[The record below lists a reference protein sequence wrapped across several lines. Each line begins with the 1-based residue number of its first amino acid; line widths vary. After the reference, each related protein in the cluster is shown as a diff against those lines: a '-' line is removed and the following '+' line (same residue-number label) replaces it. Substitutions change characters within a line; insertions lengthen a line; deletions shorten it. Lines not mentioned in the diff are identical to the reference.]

1 MRIYQGRHNHNEGLT
16 QMLTNTEQRLTAIR
30 EWLAQNNIDALLV
43 PHEDE
48 YLGEYV
54 PAHNERLHWL
64 TGFTGSAGA
73 AVITQDKAA
82 IFVDG
87 RYTVQVTKEVP
98 ATLFEYRHL
107 IEEPALDWILESLP
121 AQSKVAIDPRMH
133 NANWL
138 NQAQAKLSAKHELA
152 ILENNPIDELWSD
165 RPSPVVSQMILMP
178 TESVGQSS
186 ESKRKQIAEIVVK
199 AGADSAIITALDS
212 VAWLLN
218 IRGLDVSRLPVLL
231 SHAILHSDASVEFF
245 LDPSRIPA
253 EFDSHVGQGVS
264 VHHPESLQQQVEALS
279 GKKVL
284 VDPVTSNSWFKLVLQ
299 NSGAEVI
306 SQADPCLM
314 PKAAKNAVEISGMKA
329 CHIRDGVAMVKFL
342 TWLDAEVAVGNLH
355 NEAVLSDTLE
365 QFRREDPTLKDLSF
379 DTISAAGSNA
389 AMCHYNHE
397 NQPKPGQLEM
407 NTLYLVDSGGQYL
420 DGTTDITRTIAIGQ
434 PSKEMIKQFTLA
446 LKGHIG
452 VARARF
458 PKGTRGYQIDT
469 LARQHLW
476 AEGYD
481 YDHGTGHGVGHFLSV
496 HEGPQSIS
504 KRQIDVPL
512 VEGMV
517 LSNEPGYYRADAF
530 GIRIE
535 NLELVVEIPT
545 NGDFPVLT
553 FESLTRCPIDQR
565 NINVDMLTRPELAWL
580 NEYHEKVWND
590 ISPLVEGD
598 VKEWLRS
605 ATQPLTHS

>member
-1 MRIYQGRHNHNEGLT
+1 MHNDTLSRVN
-16 QMLTNTEQRLTAIR
+16 AIR
-30 EWLAQNNIDALLV
+30 EWLAQHNIDALLI

-87 RYTVQVTKEVP
+87 RYTVQVTKQVP
-98 ATLFEYRHL
+98 NELFEYRHL
-107 IEEPALDWILESLP
+107 IEEPALDWIQDNLTANAS
-121 AQSKVAIDPRMH
+121 VAIDPRMH
-133 NANWL
+133 SSAWL
-138 NQAQAKLSAKHELA
+138 DMAQAKLAGKLELN
-152 ILENNPIDELWSD
+152 ILPSNPIDELWHD
-165 RPSPVVSQMILMP
+165 RPAPVVSDVRLMP
-178 TESVGQSS
+178 TEAVGQSS
-186 ESKRKQIAEIVVK
+186 ESKRKEIAQLVAK
-199 AGADSAIITALDS
+199 AGADSAVITALDS
-212 VAWLLN
+212 ICWLLN
-218 IRGLDVSRLPVLL
+218 VRGLDVSRLPVLL
-231 SHAILHSDASVEFF
+231 SHAILHADSSVEYF
-245 LDPSRIPA
+245 LDPARLPA
-253 EFDSHVGQGVS
+253 EFSEHVGTGVT
-264 VHHPESLQQQVEALS
+264 VHHPEALQSRLEAMS

-284 VDPVTSNSWFKLVLQ
+284 LDPAISNAWFKLVLQ
-299 NSGAEVI
+299 TAGASVI
-306 SQADPCLM
+306 AAADPCLM
-314 PKAAKNAVEISGMKA
+314 PKAAKNEVEIAGMKA
-329 CHIRDGVAMVKFL
+329 CHIRDGVAMSKFL
-342 TWLDAEVAVGNLH
+342 CWLDAEVAAGNLH
-355 NEAVLSDTLE
+355 DEATLADRLE
-365 QFRREDPTLKDLSF
+365 AFRKEDPTLMDLSF
-379 DTISAAGSNA
+379 DTISAAGGNA

-397 NQPKPGQLEM
+397 NQPEPGKLEL

-434 PSKEMIKQFTLA
+434 PSAEMIKQFTLA

-496 HEGPQSIS
+496 HEGPASIS
-504 KRQIDVPL
+504 KKQIDVPL
-512 VEGMV
+512 TEGMV

-535 NLELVVEIPT
+535 NLELVVETPT
-545 NGDFPVLT
+545 NGDFPVLS
-553 FESLTRCPIDQR
+553 FESLTRCPIDKR

-580 NEYHEKVWND
+580 NDYHQKVWEQ
-590 ISPLVEGD
+590 ISPLVEGE
-598 VKEWLRS
+598 VKEWLRE
-605 ATQPLTHS
+605 ATLPLAHS

>member
-1 MRIYQGRHNHNEGLT
+1 MHNDTLSRVN
-16 QMLTNTEQRLTAIR
+16 AIR
-30 EWLAQNNIDALLV
+30 EWLAQHNIDALLI

-87 RYTVQVTKEVP
+87 RYTVQVTKQVP
-98 ATLFEYRHL
+98 NELFEYRHL
-107 IEEPALDWILESLP
+107 IEEPALDWIQDNLTANAS
-121 AQSKVAIDPRMH
+121 VAIDPRMH
-133 NANWL
+133 SSAWL
-138 NQAQAKLSAKHELA
+138 DMAQAKLAGKLELN
-152 ILENNPIDELWSD
+152 ILSSNPIDELWHD
-165 RPSPVVSQMILMP
+165 RPAPVVSDVRLMP
-178 TESVGQSS
+178 TEAVGQSS
-186 ESKRKQIAEIVVK
+186 ESKRKEIAQLVAK
-199 AGADSAIITALDS
+199 AGADSAVITALDS
-212 VAWLLN
+212 ICWLLN
-218 IRGLDVSRLPVLL
+218 VRGLDVSRLPVLL
-231 SHAILHSDASVEFF
+231 SHAILHADSSVEYF
-245 LDPSRIPA
+245 LDPARLPA
-253 EFDSHVGQGVS
+253 EFSEHVGTGVT
-264 VHHPESLQQQVEALS
+264 VHHPEALQSRLEAMS

-284 VDPVTSNSWFKLVLQ
+284 LDPAISNAWFKLVLQ
-299 NSGAEVI
+299 NAGASVI
-306 SQADPCLM
+306 AAADPCLM
-314 PKAAKNAVEISGMKA
+314 PKAAKNEVEIAGMKA
-329 CHIRDGVAMVKFL
+329 CHIRDGVAMSKFL
-342 TWLDAEVAVGNLH
+342 CWLDAEVAAGNLH
-355 NEAVLSDTLE
+355 DEATLADRLE
-365 QFRREDPTLKDLSF
+365 AFRKEDPTLMDLSF
-379 DTISAAGSNA
+379 DTISAAGGNA

-397 NQPKPGQLEM
+397 NQPEPGKLKL

-434 PSKEMIKQFTLA
+434 PSAEMIKQFTLA

-496 HEGPQSIS
+496 HEGPASIS
-504 KRQIDVPL
+504 KKQIDVPL
-512 VEGMV
+512 TDGMV

-535 NLELVVEIPT
+535 NLELVVETPT
-545 NGDFPVLT
+545 NGDFPVLS
-553 FESLTRCPIDQR
+553 FESLTRCPIDKR

-580 NEYHEKVWND
+580 NDYHQKVWEQ
-590 ISPLVEGD
+590 ISPLVEGE
-598 VKEWLRS
+598 VKEWLRE
-605 ATQPLTHS
+605 ATLPLAHS

>member
-1 MRIYQGRHNHNEGLT
+1 MHNDTLSRVN
-16 QMLTNTEQRLTAIR
+16 AIR
-30 EWLAQNNIDALLV
+30 EWLAQHNIDALLI

-87 RYTVQVTKEVP
+87 RYTVQVTKQVP
-98 ATLFEYRHL
+98 SELFEYRHL
-107 IEEPALDWILESLP
+107 IEEPALDWIQDNLTTNAS
-121 AQSKVAIDPRMH
+121 VAIDPRMH
-133 NANWL
+133 SSAWL
-138 NQAQAKLSAKHELA
+138 DMAQAKLAGKLELN
-152 ILENNPIDELWSD
+152 ILSSNPIDELWHD
-165 RPSPVVSQMILMP
+165 RPAPVVSDVRLMP
-178 TESVGQSS
+178 TEAVGQSS
-186 ESKRKQIAEIVVK
+186 ESKRKEIAQLVAK
-199 AGADSAIITALDS
+199 AGADSAVITALDS
-212 VAWLLN
+212 ICWLLN
-218 IRGLDVSRLPVLL
+218 VRGLDVSRLPVLL
-231 SHAILHSDASVEFF
+231 SHAILHADSSVEYF
-245 LDPSRIPA
+245 LDPARLPA
-253 EFDSHVGQGVS
+253 EFAAHVGTGVT
-264 VHHPESLQQQVEALS
+264 VHHPEALQSRLEAMS

-284 VDPVTSNSWFKLVLQ
+284 LDPAISNAWFKLVLQ
-299 NSGAEVI
+299 NAGASVI
-306 SQADPCLM
+306 AAADPCLM
-314 PKAAKNAVEISGMKA
+314 PKAAKSEVEIAGMKA
-329 CHIRDGVAMVKFL
+329 CHIRDGVAMSKFL
-342 TWLDAEVAVGNLH
+342 CWLDAEVAAGNLH
-355 NEAVLSDTLE
+355 DEATLADRLE
-365 QFRREDPTLKDLSF
+365 AFRKEDPTLMDLSF
-379 DTISAAGSNA
+379 DTISAAGGNA

-397 NQPKPGQLEM
+397 NQPEPGKLEL

-434 PSKEMIKQFTLA
+434 PSAEMIKQFTLA

-496 HEGPQSIS
+496 HEGPASIS
-504 KRQIDVPL
+504 KKQIDVPL
-512 VEGMV
+512 TEGMV

-535 NLELVVEIPT
+535 NLELVVETPT
-545 NGDFPVLT
+545 NGDFPVLS
-553 FESLTRCPIDQR
+553 FESLTRCPIDKR

-580 NEYHEKVWND
+580 NDYHQKVWEQ
-590 ISPLVEGD
+590 ISPLVEGE
-598 VKEWLRS
+598 VKEWLRE
-605 ATQPLTHS
+605 ATLPLAHS

>member
-1 MRIYQGRHNHNEGLT
+1 MHNDTLSRVN
-16 QMLTNTEQRLTAIR
+16 AIR
-30 EWLAQNNIDALLV
+30 EWLAQHNIDALLI

-73 AVITQDKAA
+73 AVITQHKAA

-87 RYTVQVTKEVP
+87 RYTVQVTKQVP
-98 ATLFEYRHL
+98 NELFEYRHL
-107 IEEPALDWILESLP
+107 IEEPALDWIQDNLTANAS
-121 AQSKVAIDPRMH
+121 VAIDPRMH
-133 NANWL
+133 SSAWL
-138 NQAQAKLSAKHELA
+138 DMAQAKLAGKLELN
-152 ILENNPIDELWSD
+152 ILSSNPIDALWHD
-165 RPSPVVSQMILMP
+165 RPAPVVSDVRLMP
-178 TESVGQSS
+178 TEAVGQSS
-186 ESKRKQIAEIVVK
+186 ESKRKEIAQLVTK

-212 VAWLLN
+212 ICWLLN
-218 IRGLDVSRLPVLL
+218 VRGLDVSRLPVLL
-231 SHAILHSDASVEFF
+231 SHAILHTDSSVEYF
-245 LDPSRIPA
+245 LDPARLPA
-253 EFDSHVGQGVS
+253 EFAAHVGTGVT
-264 VHHPESLQQQVEALS
+264 VHHPEALQSRLEAMS

-284 VDPVTSNSWFKLVLQ
+284 LDPAISNAWFKLVLQ
-299 NSGAEVI
+299 NAGASVI
-306 SQADPCLM
+306 AAADPCLM
-314 PKAAKNAVEISGMKA
+314 PKAAKNEVEIAGMKA
-329 CHIRDGVAMVKFL
+329 CHIRDGVAMSKFL
-342 TWLDAEVAVGNLH
+342 CWLDAEVAAGNLH
-355 NEAVLSDTLE
+355 DEATLADRLE
-365 QFRREDPTLKDLSF
+365 AFRKEDPTLMDLSF
-379 DTISAAGSNA
+379 DTISAAGGNA

-397 NQPKPGQLEM
+397 NQPEPGKLEL

-434 PSKEMIKQFTLA
+434 PSAEMIKQFTLA

-496 HEGPQSIS
+496 HEGPASIS
-504 KRQIDVPL
+504 KKQIDVPL
-512 VEGMV
+512 TEGMV

-535 NLELVVEIPT
+535 NLELVVETPT
-545 NGDFPVLT
+545 NGDFPVLS
-553 FESLTRCPIDQR
+553 FESLTRCPIDKR

-580 NEYHEKVWND
+580 NDYHQKVWEQ
-590 ISPLVEGD
+590 ISPLVEGE
-598 VKEWLRS
+598 VKEWLRE
-605 ATQPLTHS
+605 ATLPLAYS

>member
-1 MRIYQGRHNHNEGLT
+1 MHNETLSRV
-16 QMLTNTEQRLTAIR
+16 NAIR
-30 EWLAQNNIDALLV
+30 EWLIQHNIDALLV

-73 AVITQDKAA
+73 AVITKDKAA

-87 RYTVQVTKEVP
+87 RYTVQVTKQVP
-98 ATLFEYRHL
+98 GDLFEYRHL
-107 IEEPALDWILESLP
+107 IEEPALDWVLDNLP
-121 AQSKVAIDPRMH
+121 TKASVAIDPRMH
-133 NANWL
+133 SSAWL
-138 NQAQAKLSAKHELA
+138 DMAQAKLAGKLELN
-152 ILENNPIDELWSD
+152 ILTNNPIDELWHD
-165 RPSPVVSQMILMP
+165 RPAPVVSDVRLMP
-178 TESVGQSS
+178 TEAVGQPS
-186 ESKRKQIAEIVVK
+186 ESKRQEIAQLVKK
-199 AGADSAIITALDS
+199 AGADSAVITALDS
-212 VAWLLN
+212 ICWLLN
-218 IRGLDVSRLPVLL
+218 VRGLDVSRLPVLL
-231 SHAILHSDASVEFF
+231 SHAILHADSTVEYF
-245 LDPSRIPA
+245 LDPARLPA
-253 EFDSHVGQGVS
+253 DFDAHVGTGVT
-264 VHHPESLQQQVEALS
+264 VHHPEALQSRLEAMT

-284 VDPVTSNSWFKLVLQ
+284 VDPAISNAWFKLVLQ
-299 NSGAEVI
+299 NSGASVI
-306 SQADPCLM
+306 AAADPCLM
-314 PKAAKNAVEISGMKA
+314 PKAAKNAVEIAGMKA
-329 CHIRDGVAMVKFL
+329 CHIRDGVAMSKFL
-342 TWLDAEVAVGNLH
+342 CWLDAEVAAGNLH
-355 NEAVLSDTLE
+355 DEATLADKLE
-365 QFRREDPTLKDLSF
+365 AFRSEDPTLMDLSF
-379 DTISAAGSNA
+379 DTISAAGGNA

-397 NQPKPGQLEM
+397 NQPEPGKLEL

-434 PSKEMIKQFTLA
+434 PSSEMKKQFTLA

-496 HEGPQSIS
+496 HEGPASIS
-504 KRQIDVPL
+504 KKQIDVPL
-512 VEGMV
+512 LEGMV

-535 NLELVVEIPT
+535 NLELVVETPT
-545 NGDFPVLT
+545 NGDFPVLS
-553 FESLTRCPIDQR
+553 FESLTRCPIDKR

-580 NEYHEKVWND
+580 NDYHQKVWD
-590 ISPLVEGD
+590 EISPLVEGD
-598 VKEWLRS
+598 VKEWLRQ
-605 ATQPLTHS
+605 ATLPVAHS

>member
-1 MRIYQGRHNHNEGLT
+1 MHNDTLSRVN
-16 QMLTNTEQRLTAIR
+16 AIR
-30 EWLAQNNIDALLV
+30 EWLAQHNIDALLI

-87 RYTVQVTKEVP
+87 RYTVQVTKQVP
-98 ATLFEYRHL
+98 NELFEYRHL
-107 IEEPALDWILESLP
+107 IEEPALDWIQDNLTANAS
-121 AQSKVAIDPRMH
+121 VAIDPRMH
-133 NANWL
+133 SSAWL
-138 NQAQAKLSAKHELA
+138 DMAQAKLAGKLELN
-152 ILENNPIDELWSD
+152 ILSSNPIDALWHD
-165 RPSPVVSQMILMP
+165 RPAPVVSDVRLMP
-178 TESVGQSS
+178 TEAVGQSS
-186 ESKRKQIAEIVVK
+186 ESKRKEIAQLVTK
-199 AGADSAIITALDS
+199 AGADSAVITALDS
-212 VAWLLN
+212 ICWLLN
-218 IRGLDVSRLPVLL
+218 VRGLDVSRLPVLL
-231 SHAILHSDASVEFF
+231 SHAILHADSSVEYF
-245 LDPSRIPA
+245 LDPARLPA
-253 EFDSHVGQGVS
+253 EFAAHVGTGVT
-264 VHHPESLQQQVEALS
+264 VHHPEALQSRLEAMS

-284 VDPVTSNSWFKLVLQ
+284 LDPAISNAWFKLVLQ
-299 NSGAEVI
+299 NAGASVI
-306 SQADPCLM
+306 AAADPCLM
-314 PKAAKNAVEISGMKA
+314 PKAAKNEVEIAGMKA
-329 CHIRDGVAMVKFL
+329 CHIRDGVAMSKFL
-342 TWLDAEVAVGNLH
+342 CWLDAEVAAGNLH
-355 NEAVLSDTLE
+355 DEATLADRLE
-365 QFRREDPTLKDLSF
+365 AFRKEDPTLMDLSF
-379 DTISAAGSNA
+379 DTISAAGGNA

-397 NQPKPGQLEM
+397 NQPEPGKLEL

-434 PSKEMIKQFTLA
+434 PSAEMIKQFTLA

-452 VARARF
+452 IARARF

-496 HEGPQSIS
+496 HEGPASIS
-504 KRQIDVPL
+504 KKQIDVPL
-512 VEGMV
+512 TEGMV

-535 NLELVVEIPT
+535 NLELVVETPT
-545 NGDFPVLT
+545 NGDFPVLS
-553 FESLTRCPIDQR
+553 FESLTRCPIDKR

-580 NEYHEKVWND
+580 NDYHQKVWEQ
-590 ISPLVEGD
+590 ISPLVESE
-598 VKEWLRS
+598 VKEWLRE
-605 ATQPLTHS
+605 ATLPLAHS

>member
-1 MRIYQGRHNHNEGLT
+1 MHNETLSRV
-16 QMLTNTEQRLTAIR
+16 NAIR
-30 EWLAQNNIDALLV
+30 EWLVQHNIDALLV

-73 AVITQDKAA
+73 AVITKDKAA

-87 RYTVQVTKEVP
+87 RYTVQVTKQVP
-98 ATLFEYRHL
+98 GDLFEYRHL
-107 IEEPALDWILESLP
+107 IEEPALDWVLDNLP
-121 AQSKVAIDPRMH
+121 TNASVAIDPRMH
-133 NANWL
+133 SSAWL
-138 NQAQAKLSAKHELA
+138 DMAQAKLAGKLELN
-152 ILENNPIDELWSD
+152 ILTNNPIDELWHD
-165 RPSPVVSQMILMP
+165 RPAPVVSNVRLMP
-178 TESVGQSS
+178 TEAVGQSS
-186 ESKRKQIAEIVVK
+186 ESKRQEIAQLVKK
-199 AGADSAIITALDS
+199 AGADSAVITALDS
-212 VAWLLN
+212 ICWLLN
-218 IRGLDVSRLPVLL
+218 VRGLDVSRLPVLL
-231 SHAILHSDASVEFF
+231 SHAILHADSTVEYF
-245 LDPSRIPA
+245 LDPARLPA
-253 EFDSHVGQGVS
+253 DFDAHVGTGVT
-264 VHHPESLQQQVEALS
+264 VHHPEALQSRLEAMT

-284 VDPVTSNSWFKLVLQ
+284 VDPAISNAWFKLVLQ
-299 NSGAEVI
+299 NSGASVI
-306 SQADPCLM
+306 AAADPCLM
-314 PKAAKNAVEISGMKA
+314 PKAAKNAVEIAGMKA
-329 CHIRDGVAMVKFL
+329 CHIRDGVAMSKFL
-342 TWLDAEVAVGNLH
+342 CWLDAEVAAGNLH
-355 NEAVLSDTLE
+355 DEATLADKLE
-365 QFRREDPTLKDLSF
+365 AFRSEDPTLMDLSF
-379 DTISAAGSNA
+379 DTISAAGGNA

-397 NQPKPGQLEM
+397 NQPEPGKLEL

-434 PSKEMIKQFTLA
+434 PSSEMKKQFTLA

-496 HEGPQSIS
+496 HEGPASIS
-504 KRQIDVPL
+504 KKQIDVPL
-512 VEGMV
+512 TEGMV

-535 NLELVVEIPT
+535 NLELVVETPT
-545 NGDFPVLT
+545 NGDFPVLS
-553 FESLTRCPIDQR
+553 FESLTRCPIDKR

-580 NEYHEKVWND
+580 NDYHQKVWD
-590 ISPLVEGD
+590 EISPLVEGD
-598 VKEWLRS
+598 VKEWLRQ
-605 ATQPLTHS
+605 ATLPVAHS

>member
-1 MRIYQGRHNHNEGLT
+1 MHNDTLSRVN
-16 QMLTNTEQRLTAIR
+16 AIR
-30 EWLAQNNIDALLV
+30 EWLAQHNIDALLI

-87 RYTVQVTKEVP
+87 RYTVQVTKQVP
-98 ATLFEYRHL
+98 NELFEYRHL
-107 IEEPALDWILESLP
+107 IEEPALDWIQDNLTANAS
-121 AQSKVAIDPRMH
+121 VAIDPRMH
-133 NANWL
+133 SSAWL
-138 NQAQAKLSAKHELA
+138 DMAQAKLAGKLDLN
-152 ILENNPIDELWSD
+152 ILSSNPIDALWHD
-165 RPSPVVSQMILMP
+165 RPAPVVSNVRLMP
-178 TESVGQSS
+178 TEAVGQSS
-186 ESKRKQIAEIVVK
+186 ESKRKEIAQLVAK
-199 AGADSAIITALDS
+199 AGADSAVITALDS
-212 VAWLLN
+212 ICWLLN
-218 IRGLDVSRLPVLL
+218 VRGLDVSRLPVLL
-231 SHAILHSDASVEFF
+231 SHAILHADSSVEYF
-245 LDPSRIPA
+245 LDPARLPA
-253 EFDSHVGQGVS
+253 EFAAHVGTGVT
-264 VHHPESLQQQVEALS
+264 VHHPEALQSRLEAMS

-284 VDPVTSNSWFKLVLQ
+284 LDPAISNAWFKLVLQ
-299 NSGAEVI
+299 NAGASVI
-306 SQADPCLM
+306 AAADPCLM
-314 PKAAKNAVEISGMKA
+314 PKAAKNEVEIAGMKA
-329 CHIRDGVAMVKFL
+329 CHIRDGVAMSKFL
-342 TWLDAEVAVGNLH
+342 CWLDAEVAAGNLH
-355 NEAVLSDTLE
+355 DEATLAARLE
-365 QFRREDPTLKDLSF
+365 AFRKEDPTLMDLSF
-379 DTISAAGSNA
+379 DTISAAGGNA

-397 NQPKPGQLEM
+397 NQPEPGKLEL

-434 PSKEMIKQFTLA
+434 PSAEMIKQFTLA

-496 HEGPQSIS
+496 HEGPASIS
-504 KRQIDVPL
+504 KKQIDVPL
-512 VEGMV
+512 TEGMV

-535 NLELVVEIPT
+535 NLELVVETPT
-545 NGDFPVLT
+545 NGDFPVLS
-553 FESLTRCPIDQR
+553 FESLTRCPIDKR

-580 NEYHEKVWND
+580 NDYHQKVWEQ
-590 ISPLVEGD
+590 ISPLVDGE
-598 VKEWLRS
+598 VKEWLRE
-605 ATQPLTHS
+605 ATLPLAHS

>member
-1 MRIYQGRHNHNEGLT
+1 MHNDTLSRVN
-16 QMLTNTEQRLTAIR
+16 AIR
-30 EWLAQNNIDALLV
+30 EWLAQHNIDALLI

-87 RYTVQVTKEVP
+87 RYTVQVTKQVP
-98 ATLFEYRHL
+98 SDLFEYRHL
-107 IEEPALDWILESLP
+107 IEEPALDWIQDNLTANAS
-121 AQSKVAIDPRMH
+121 VAIDPRMH
-133 NANWL
+133 SSAWL
-138 NQAQAKLSAKHELA
+138 DMAQAKLAGKFELN
-152 ILENNPIDELWSD
+152 ILSGNPIDELWHD
-165 RPSPVVSQMILMP
+165 RPAPVVSDVRLMP
-178 TESVGQSS
+178 TKAVGQSS
-186 ESKRKQIAEIVVK
+186 ESKRKEIAQLVAK
-199 AGADSAIITALDS
+199 AGAESAVITALDS
-212 VAWLLN
+212 ICWLLN
-218 IRGLDVSRLPVLL
+218 VRGLDVSRLPVLL
-231 SHAILHSDASVEFF
+231 SHAILHADSSVEYF
-245 LDPSRIPA
+245 LDPARLPA
-253 EFDSHVGQGVS
+253 EFAAHVGTGVT
-264 VHHPESLQQQVEALS
+264 VHHPEALQSRLEAMS

-284 VDPVTSNSWFKLVLQ
+284 LDPAISNAWFKLVLQ
-299 NSGAEVI
+299 NAGASVI
-306 SQADPCLM
+306 AAADPCLM
-314 PKAAKNAVEISGMKA
+314 PKAAKNEVEIAGMKA
-329 CHIRDGVAMVKFL
+329 CHIRDGVAMSKFL
-342 TWLDAEVAVGNLH
+342 CWLDAEVAAGNLH
-355 NEAVLSDTLE
+355 DEATLADRLE
-365 QFRREDPTLKDLSF
+365 AFRKEDPTLMDLSF
-379 DTISAAGSNA
+379 DTISAAGGNA

-397 NQPKPGQLEM
+397 NQPEPGKLEL

-434 PSKEMIKQFTLA
+434 PSAEMIKQFTLA

-496 HEGPQSIS
+496 HEGPASIS
-504 KRQIDVPL
+504 KKQIDVPL
-512 VEGMV
+512 TEGMV

-535 NLELVVEIPT
+535 NLELVVETPT
-545 NGDFPVLT
+545 NGDFPVLS
-553 FESLTRCPIDQR
+553 FESLTRCPIDKR

-580 NEYHEKVWND
+580 NDYHQKVWEQ
-590 ISPLVEGD
+590 ISPLVEGE
-598 VKEWLRS
+598 VKEWLRE
-605 ATQPLTHS
+605 ATLPLAHS

>member
-1 MRIYQGRHNHNEGLT
+1 MHKSTHERVV
-16 QMLTNTEQRLTAIR
+16 AIR
-30 EWLAQNNIDALLV
+30 TWLQQHNIDALLV

-54 PAHNERLHWL
+54 PDHNERLHWL

-73 AVITQDKAA
+73 AVITQEKAA
-82 IFVDG
+82 MFVDG
-87 RYTVQVTKEVP
+87 RYTVQVTKQVP
-98 ATLFEYRHL
+98 GDLFEYRHL
-107 IEEPALDWILESLP
+107 IEEPALEWLQENL
-121 AQSKVAIDPRMH
+121 ARGAAVAIDPRMH
-133 NANWL
+133 SAAWL
-138 NQAQAKLSAKHELA
+138 NMAQAKLAGLLELN
-152 ILENNPIDELWSD
+152 ILDSNPIDELWHD
-165 RPSPVVSQMILMP
+165 RPQPVVSDVRLMS
-178 TESVGQSS
+178 TEAVGQSS
-186 ESKRKQIAEIVVK
+186 ADKRANIAQLITKQGV
-199 AGADSAIITALDS
+199 DSAVITALDS
-212 VAWLLN
+212 ICWLLN
-218 IRGLDVSRLPVLL
+218 VRGLDVSRLPVLL
-231 SHAILHSDASVEFF
+231 SHAILHADGQVEFF
-245 LDPSRIPA
+245 LDPARLP
-253 EFDSHVGQGVS
+253 EGFDVHVGQGVQ
-264 VHHPESLQQQVEALS
+264 VFHPELLQARLESLT

-284 VDPVTSNSWFKLVLQ
+284 LDASTSNAWFKLVLQ
-299 NSGAEVI
+299 NAGAVVVPG
-306 SQADPCLM
+306 ADPCLM

-329 CHIRDGVAMVKFL
+329 CHLRDGAAMVKFL
-342 TWLDAEVAVGNLH
+342 SWLDAQVAKGILH
-355 NEAVLSDTLE
+355 DEATLADKLE
-365 QFRREDPTLKDLSF
+365 AIRREDPTLMDLSF

-389 AMCHYNHE
+389 AMCHYNHQ
-397 NQPKPGQLEM
+397 NQPQPGQLTM
-407 NTLYLVDSGGQYL
+407 DTLYLVDSGGQYL
-420 DGTTDITRTIAIGQ
+420 DGTTDITRTVAIGQ
-434 PSKEMIKQFTLA
+434 PSAEMIKQFTLA

-496 HEGPQSIS
+496 HEGPASIS

-535 NLELVVEIPT
+535 NLELVVEKQT
-545 NGDFPVLT
+545 QGDFPILT
-553 FESLTRCPIDQR
+553 FESLTRCPIDKR

-580 NEYHEKVWND
+580 NDYHQKVWDD

-598 VKEWLRS
+598 AQVWLRE
-605 ATQPLTHS
+605 ATRPLSH

>member
-1 MRIYQGRHNHNEGLT
+1 MHNETLSRV
-16 QMLTNTEQRLTAIR
+16 NAIR
-30 EWLAQNNIDALLV
+30 EWLIQHNIDALLV

-73 AVITQDKAA
+73 AVITKDKAA

-87 RYTVQVTKEVP
+87 RYTVQVTKQVP
-98 ATLFEYRHL
+98 GDLFEYRHL
-107 IEEPALDWILESLP
+107 IEEPALDWVLDNLP
-121 AQSKVAIDPRMH
+121 TKASVAIDPRMH
-133 NANWL
+133 SSAWL
-138 NQAQAKLSAKHELA
+138 DMAQAKLAGKLELN
-152 ILENNPIDELWSD
+152 ILTNNPIDELWHD
-165 RPSPVVSQMILMP
+165 RPAPVVSDVRLMP
-178 TESVGQSS
+178 TEAVGQSS
-186 ESKRKQIAEIVVK
+186 ESKRQEIAQLVKK
-199 AGADSAIITALDS
+199 AGADSAVITALDS
-212 VAWLLN
+212 ICWLLN
-218 IRGLDVSRLPVLL
+218 VRGLDVSRLPVLL
-231 SHAILHSDASVEFF
+231 SHAILHSDSSVEYF
-245 LDPSRIPA
+245 LDPARLPA
-253 EFDSHVGQGVS
+253 DFDAHVGTSVT
-264 VHHPESLQQQVEALS
+264 VHHPEALQSRLEAMT

-284 VDPVTSNSWFKLVLQ
+284 VDPAISNAWFKLVLQ
-299 NSGAEVI
+299 NSGASVI
-306 SQADPCLM
+306 AAADPCLM
-314 PKAAKNAVEISGMKA
+314 PKAAKNSVEIAGMKA
-329 CHIRDGVAMVKFL
+329 CHIRDGVAMSKFL
-342 TWLDAEVAVGNLH
+342 CWLDAEVAAGNLH
-355 NEAVLSDTLE
+355 DEATLADKLE
-365 QFRREDPTLKDLSF
+365 AFRSEDPTLMDLSF
-379 DTISAAGSNA
+379 DTISAAGGNA

-397 NQPKPGQLEM
+397 NQPEPGKLEL

-434 PSKEMIKQFTLA
+434 PSSEMKKQFTLA

-496 HEGPQSIS
+496 HEGPASIS
-504 KRQIDVPL
+504 KKQIDVPL
-512 VEGMV
+512 TEGMV

-535 NLELVVEIPT
+535 NLELVVETPT
-545 NGDFPVLT
+545 NGDFPVLS
-553 FESLTRCPIDQR
+553 FESLTRCPIDKR

-580 NEYHEKVWND
+580 NDYHQKVWD
-590 ISPLVEGD
+590 EISPLVEGD
-598 VKEWLRS
+598 VKEWLRQ
-605 ATQPLTHS
+605 ATLPVAHS

>member
-1 MRIYQGRHNHNEGLT
+1 MHNDTLSRVN
-16 QMLTNTEQRLTAIR
+16 AIR
-30 EWLAQNNIDALLV
+30 EWLTQHNIDALLI

-73 AVITQDKAA
+73 AVITQHKAA

-87 RYTVQVTKEVP
+87 RYTVQVTKQVP
-98 ATLFEYRHL
+98 NELFEYRHL
-107 IEEPALDWILESLP
+107 IEEPALDWIQDNLTANAS
-121 AQSKVAIDPRMH
+121 VAIDPRMH
-133 NANWL
+133 SSAWL
-138 NQAQAKLSAKHELA
+138 DMAQAKLAGKLELN
-152 ILENNPIDELWSD
+152 ILSSNPIDELWHD
-165 RPSPVVSQMILMP
+165 RPAPVVSDVRLMP
-178 TESVGQSS
+178 TEAVGQSS
-186 ESKRKQIAEIVVK
+186 ESKRKEIAQLVAK
-199 AGADSAIITALDS
+199 AGADSAVITALDS
-212 VAWLLN
+212 ICWLLN
-218 IRGLDVSRLPVLL
+218 VRGLDVSRLPVLL
-231 SHAILHSDASVEFF
+231 SHAILHADSSVEYF
-245 LDPSRIPA
+245 LDPARLPA
-253 EFDSHVGQGVS
+253 EFAAHVGTGVT
-264 VHHPESLQQQVEALS
+264 VHHPEALQSRLEAMS

-284 VDPVTSNSWFKLVLQ
+284 LDPAISNAWFKLVLQ
-299 NSGAEVI
+299 NAGASVI
-306 SQADPCLM
+306 AAADPCLM
-314 PKAAKNAVEISGMKA
+314 PKAAKNEVEIAGMKA
-329 CHIRDGVAMVKFL
+329 CHIRDGVAMSKFL
-342 TWLDAEVAVGNLH
+342 CWLDTEVATGNLH
-355 NEAVLSDTLE
+355 DEATLADRLE
-365 QFRREDPTLKDLSF
+365 AFRKEDPTLMDLSF
-379 DTISAAGSNA
+379 DTISAAGGNA

-397 NQPKPGQLEM
+397 NQPEPGKLAL

-434 PSKEMIKQFTLA
+434 PSAEMIKQFTLA

-496 HEGPQSIS
+496 HEGPASIS
-504 KRQIDVPL
+504 KKQIDVPL
-512 VEGMV
+512 TEGMV

-535 NLELVVEIPT
+535 NLELVVETPT
-545 NGDFPVLT
+545 NGDFPVLS
-553 FESLTRCPIDQR
+553 FESLTRCPIDKR

-580 NEYHEKVWND
+580 NDYHQKVWEQ
-590 ISPLVEGD
+590 ISPLVEGE
-598 VKEWLRS
+598 VKEWLRE
-605 ATQPLTHS
+605 ATLPLAHS

>member
-1 MRIYQGRHNHNEGLT
+1 MHNETLSRV
-16 QMLTNTEQRLTAIR
+16 NAIR
-30 EWLAQNNIDALLV
+30 EWLVQHNIDALLV

-73 AVITQDKAA
+73 AVITKDKAA

-87 RYTVQVTKEVP
+87 RYTVQVTKQVP
-98 ATLFEYRHL
+98 SDLFEYRHL
-107 IEEPALDWILESLP
+107 IEEPALDWVLDNLP
-121 AQSKVAIDPRMH
+121 TKASVAIDPRMH
-133 NANWL
+133 SSAWL
-138 NQAQAKLSAKHELA
+138 DMAQAKLAGKLELN
-152 ILENNPIDELWSD
+152 ILTNNPIDELWHD
-165 RPSPVVSQMILMP
+165 RPAPVVSDVRLMP
-178 TESVGQSS
+178 TEAVGQSS
-186 ESKRKQIAEIVVK
+186 ESKRQEIAQLVKK
-199 AGADSAIITALDS
+199 AGADSAVITALDS
-212 VAWLLN
+212 ICWLLN
-218 IRGLDVSRLPVLL
+218 VRGLDVSRLPVLL
-231 SHAILHSDASVEFF
+231 SHAILHSDSSVEYF
-245 LDPSRIPA
+245 LEPA
-253 EFDSHVGQGVS
+253 RLPADFDAHVGTGVT
-264 VHHPESLQQQVEALS
+264 VHHPEALQSRLEAMT

-284 VDPVTSNSWFKLVLQ
+284 VDPAISNAWFKLVLQ
-299 NSGAEVI
+299 NSGASVI
-306 SQADPCLM
+306 AAADPCLI
-314 PKAAKNAVEISGMKA
+314 PKAAKNSVEIAGMKA
-329 CHIRDGVAMVKFL
+329 CHIRDGVAMSKFL
-342 TWLDAEVAVGNLH
+342 CWLDAEVAAGNLH
-355 NEAVLSDTLE
+355 DEATLADKLE
-365 QFRREDPTLKDLSF
+365 AFRSEDPTLMDLSF
-379 DTISAAGSNA
+379 DTISAAGGNA

-397 NQPKPGQLEM
+397 NQPEPGKLEL

-434 PSKEMIKQFTLA
+434 PSSEMKKQFTLA

-496 HEGPQSIS
+496 HEGPASIS
-504 KRQIDVPL
+504 KKQIDVPL
-512 VEGMV
+512 TEGMV

-535 NLELVVEIPT
+535 NLELVVETPT
-545 NGDFPVLT
+545 NGDFPVLS
-553 FESLTRCPIDQR
+553 FESLTRCPIDKR

-580 NEYHEKVWND
+580 NDYHQKVWD
-590 ISPLVEGD
+590 EISPLVEGD
-598 VKEWLRS
+598 VKEWLRQ
-605 ATQPLTHS
+605 ATLPVAHS

>member
-1 MRIYQGRHNHNEGLT
+1 MHNDTLSRVN
-16 QMLTNTEQRLTAIR
+16 AIR
-30 EWLAQNNIDALLV
+30 EWLTQHNIDALLI

-87 RYTVQVTKEVP
+87 RYTVQVTKQVP
-98 ATLFEYRHL
+98 SELFEYRHL
-107 IEEPALDWILESLP
+107 IEEPALDWIQDNLTTNAS
-121 AQSKVAIDPRMH
+121 VAIDPRMH
-133 NANWL
+133 SSAWL
-138 NQAQAKLSAKHELA
+138 DMAQAKLAGKLELN
-152 ILENNPIDELWSD
+152 ILSGNPIDELWHD
-165 RPSPVVSQMILMP
+165 RPAPVVSDVRLMP
-178 TESVGQSS
+178 TKAVGQSS
-186 ESKRKQIAEIVVK
+186 ESKRKEIAQLVAK
-199 AGADSAIITALDS
+199 AGADSAVITALDS
-212 VAWLLN
+212 ICWLLN
-218 IRGLDVSRLPVLL
+218 VRGLDVSRLPVLL
-231 SHAILHSDASVEFF
+231 SHAILHADSSVEYF
-245 LDPSRIPA
+245 LDPARLPA
-253 EFDSHVGQGVS
+253 EFAAHVGTGVT
-264 VHHPESLQQQVEALS
+264 VHHPEALQSRLEAMS

-284 VDPVTSNSWFKLVLQ
+284 LDPAISNAWFKLVLQ
-299 NSGAEVI
+299 NAGASVI
-306 SQADPCLM
+306 AAADPCLM
-314 PKAAKNAVEISGMKA
+314 PKAAKNEVEIAGMKA
-329 CHIRDGVAMVKFL
+329 CHIRDGVAMSKFL
-342 TWLDAEVAVGNLH
+342 CWLDAEVAAGNLH
-355 NEAVLSDTLE
+355 DEATLADRLE
-365 QFRREDPTLKDLSF
+365 AFRKEDPTLMDLSF
-379 DTISAAGSNA
+379 DTISAAGGNA

-397 NQPKPGQLEM
+397 NQPEPGKLEL

-434 PSKEMIKQFTLA
+434 PSAEMIKQFTLA

-496 HEGPQSIS
+496 HEGPASIS
-504 KRQIDVPL
+504 KKQIDVPL
-512 VEGMV
+512 TEGMV

-535 NLELVVEIPT
+535 NLELVVETPT
-545 NGDFPVLT
+545 NGDFPVLS
-553 FESLTRCPIDQR
+553 FESLTRCPIDKR

-580 NEYHEKVWND
+580 NDYHQKVWEQ
-590 ISPLVEGD
+590 ISPLVEGE
-598 VKEWLRS
+598 VKEWLRE
-605 ATQPLTHS
+605 ATLPLAHS

>member
-1 MRIYQGRHNHNEGLT
+1 MT
-16 QMLTNTEQRLTAIR
+16 TEQRLAAIR
-30 EWLAQNNIDALLV
+30 DWLAQNNLDALLV

-64 TGFTGSAGA
+64 TGFTGSAGV
-73 AVITQDKAA
+73 AVITQHNAA

-87 RYTVQVTKEVP
+87 RYTVQVTKQVP
-98 ATLFEYRHL
+98 STLFEYRHL
-107 IEEPALDWILESLP
+107 IEEPALDWILEHLETGCS
-121 AQSKVAIDPRMH
+121 VAIDPRMH
-133 NANWL
+133 NSAWL
-138 NQAQAKLSAKHELA
+138 DSAQAKLAGKLELN
-152 ILENNPIDELWSD
+152 ILQSNPIDQLWHD
-165 RPSPVVSQMILMP
+165 RPAPVISDVRMMA
-178 TESVGQSS
+178 TEAVGQSS
-186 ESKRKQIAEIVVK
+186 ESKRQEIAHLVAK
-199 AGADSAIITALDS
+199 AGGHAAVITALDS
-212 VAWLLN
+212 ICWLLN
-218 IRGLDVSRLPVLL
+218 VRGLDVSRLPVLL
-231 SHAILHSDASVEFF
+231 AHAILHDDASVEFF
-245 LDPSRIPA
+245 LDPARLPSNFS
-253 EFDSHVGQGVS
+253 EHVGNGVT
-264 VHHPESLQQQVEALS
+264 VHHPDSLKAQIEALA

-284 VDPVTSNSWFKLVLQ
+284 LDPATSNAWFKLVLQ
-299 NSGAEVI
+299 NSGASVI
-306 SQADPCLM
+306 NAADPCLM
-314 PKAAKNAVEISGMKA
+314 PKASKNDVEISGMKA
-329 CHIRDGVAMVKFL
+329 CHVRDGVAMCKFL
-342 TWLDAEVAVGNLH
+342 SWLDSEVATGNLH
-355 NEAVLSDTLE
+355 NEALLSDKLE
-365 QFRREDPTLKDLSF
+365 QFRKQDPTLMDLSF

-397 NQPKPGQLEM
+397 NQPEPGVLQLDS
-407 NTLYLVDSGGQYL
+407 LYLVDSGGQYL
-420 DGTTDITRTIAIGQ
+420 DGTTDITRTIAIGK
-434 PSKEMIKQFTLA
+434 PSDEMIKQFTLA

-496 HEGPQSIS
+496 HEGPASIS
-504 KRQIDVPL
+504 KKQIDVPL
-512 VEGMV
+512 TQGMV

-535 NLELVVEIPT
+535 NLELVVETPT
-545 NGDFPVLT
+545 KGDFPVLS
-553 FESLTRCPIDQR
+553 FESLTRCPIDIR

-580 NEYHEKVWND
+580 NDYHQKVWND

-598 VKEWLRS
+598 VKEWLKN

>member
-1 MRIYQGRHNHNEGLT
+1 MHNDTLSRVN
-16 QMLTNTEQRLTAIR
+16 AIR
-30 EWLAQNNIDALLV
+30 EWLTQHNIDALLI

-87 RYTVQVTKEVP
+87 RYTVQVTKQVP
-98 ATLFEYRHL
+98 SELFEYRHL
-107 IEEPALDWILESLP
+107 IEEPALDWIQDNLTTNAS
-121 AQSKVAIDPRMH
+121 VAIDPRMH
-133 NANWL
+133 SSAWL
-138 NQAQAKLSAKHELA
+138 DMAQAKLAGKLELN
-152 ILENNPIDELWSD
+152 ILSSNPIDELWHD
-165 RPSPVVSQMILMP
+165 RPAPVVSDVRLMP
-178 TESVGQSS
+178 TEAVGQSS
-186 ESKRKQIAEIVVK
+186 ESKRKEIAQLVTK
-199 AGADSAIITALDS
+199 AGADSAVITALDS
-212 VAWLLN
+212 ICWLLN
-218 IRGLDVSRLPVLL
+218 VRGLDVSRLPVLL
-231 SHAILHSDASVEFF
+231 SHAILHADSSVEYF
-245 LDPSRIPA
+245 LDPARLPA
-253 EFDSHVGQGVS
+253 EFAAHVGTGVT
-264 VHHPESLQQQVEALS
+264 VHHPEALQSRLEAMS

-284 VDPVTSNSWFKLVLQ
+284 LDPAISNAWFKLVLQ
-299 NSGAEVI
+299 NAGASVI
-306 SQADPCLM
+306 AAADPCLM
-314 PKAAKNAVEISGMKA
+314 PKAAKNEVEIAGMKA
-329 CHIRDGVAMVKFL
+329 CHIRDGVAMSKFL
-342 TWLDAEVAVGNLH
+342 CWLDAEVAAGNLH
-355 NEAVLSDTLE
+355 DEATLADRLE
-365 QFRREDPTLKDLSF
+365 AFRKEDPTLMDLSF
-379 DTISAAGSNA
+379 DTISAAGGNA

-397 NQPKPGQLEM
+397 NQPEPGKLEL

-434 PSKEMIKQFTLA
+434 PSAEMIKQFTLA

-496 HEGPQSIS
+496 HEGPASIS
-504 KRQIDVPL
+504 KKQIDVPL
-512 VEGMV
+512 TEGMV

-535 NLELVVEIPT
+535 NLELVVETPT
-545 NGDFPVLT
+545 NGDFPVLS
-553 FESLTRCPIDQR
+553 FESLTRCPIDKR

-580 NEYHEKVWND
+580 NDYHQKVWEQ
-590 ISPLVEGD
+590 ISPLVEGE
-598 VKEWLRS
+598 VKEWLRE
-605 ATQPLTHS
+605 ATLPLAHS

>member
-1 MRIYQGRHNHNEGLT
+1 MHNDTLSRVN
-16 QMLTNTEQRLTAIR
+16 AIR
-30 EWLAQNNIDALLV
+30 EWLAQHNIDALLI

-87 RYTVQVTKEVP
+87 RYTVQVTKQVP
-98 ATLFEYRHL
+98 NELFEYRHL
-107 IEEPALDWILESLP
+107 IEEPALDWIQDNLTANAS
-121 AQSKVAIDPRMH
+121 VAIDPRMH
-133 NANWL
+133 SSAWL
-138 NQAQAKLSAKHELA
+138 DMAQAKLAGKLELN
-152 ILENNPIDELWSD
+152 ILSSNPIDALWHD
-165 RPSPVVSQMILMP
+165 RPAPVVSDVRLMP
-178 TESVGQSS
+178 TEAVGQSS
-186 ESKRKQIAEIVVK
+186 ESKRKEIAQLVTK
-199 AGADSAIITALDS
+199 AGADSAVITALDS
-212 VAWLLN
+212 ICWLLN
-218 IRGLDVSRLPVLL
+218 VRGLDVSRLPVLL
-231 SHAILHSDASVEFF
+231 SHLILHADSSVEYF
-245 LDPSRIPA
+245 LDPARLPA
-253 EFDSHVGQGVS
+253 EFAAHVGTGVT
-264 VHHPESLQQQVEALS
+264 VHHPEALQSRLEAMS

-284 VDPVTSNSWFKLVLQ
+284 LDPAISNAWFKLVLQ
-299 NSGAEVI
+299 NAGASVI
-306 SQADPCLM
+306 AAADPCLM
-314 PKAAKNAVEISGMKA
+314 PKAAKNEVEIAGMKA
-329 CHIRDGVAMVKFL
+329 CHIRDGVAMSKFL
-342 TWLDAEVAVGNLH
+342 CWLDAEVAAGNLH
-355 NEAVLSDTLE
+355 DEATLADRLE
-365 QFRREDPTLKDLSF
+365 AFRREDPTLMDLSF
-379 DTISAAGSNA
+379 DTISAAGGNA

-397 NQPKPGQLEM
+397 NQPEPGKLEL

-434 PSKEMIKQFTLA
+434 PSAEMIKQFTLA

-496 HEGPQSIS
+496 HEGPASIS
-504 KRQIDVPL
+504 KKQIDVPL
-512 VEGMV
+512 TEGMV

-535 NLELVVEIPT
+535 NLELVVETPT
-545 NGDFPVLT
+545 NGDFPVLS
-553 FESLTRCPIDQR
+553 FESLTRCPIDKR

-580 NEYHEKVWND
+580 NDYHQKVWEQ
-590 ISPLVEGD
+590 ISPLVEGE
-598 VKEWLRS
+598 VKEWLRE
-605 ATQPLTHS
+605 ATLPLAHS

>member
-1 MRIYQGRHNHNEGLT
+1 MHNDTLSRVN
-16 QMLTNTEQRLTAIR
+16 AIR
-30 EWLAQNNIDALLV
+30 EWLAQHNIDALLI

-87 RYTVQVTKEVP
+87 RYTVQVTKQVP
-98 ATLFEYRHL
+98 NELFEYRHL
-107 IEEPALDWILESLP
+107 IEEPALDWIQDNLTANAS
-121 AQSKVAIDPRMH
+121 VAIDPRMH
-133 NANWL
+133 SSAWL
-138 NQAQAKLSAKHELA
+138 DMAQAKLAGKLELN
-152 ILENNPIDELWSD
+152 ILSSNPIDALWHD
-165 RPSPVVSQMILMP
+165 RPAPVVSDVRLMP
-178 TESVGQSS
+178 TEAVGQSS
-186 ESKRKQIAEIVVK
+186 ESKRKEIAQLVTK
-199 AGADSAIITALDS
+199 AGADSAVITALDS
-212 VAWLLN
+212 ICWLLN
-218 IRGLDVSRLPVLL
+218 VRGLDVSRLPVLL
-231 SHAILHSDASVEFF
+231 SHAILHADSSVEYF
-245 LDPSRIPA
+245 LDPARLPA
-253 EFDSHVGQGVS
+253 EFAAHVGTGVT
-264 VHHPESLQQQVEALS
+264 VHHPEALQSRLEAMS

-284 VDPVTSNSWFKLVLQ
+284 LDPAISNAWFKLVLQ
-299 NSGAEVI
+299 NAGASVI
-306 SQADPCLM
+306 AAADPCLM
-314 PKAAKNAVEISGMKA
+314 PKAAKNEVEIAGMKA
-329 CHIRDGVAMVKFL
+329 CHIRDGVAMSKFL
-342 TWLDAEVAVGNLH
+342 CWLDAEVAAGNLH
-355 NEAVLSDTLE
+355 DEATLADRLE
-365 QFRREDPTLKDLSF
+365 AFRKEDPTLMDLSF
-379 DTISAAGSNA
+379 DTISAAGGNA

-397 NQPKPGQLEM
+397 NQPEPGKLEL

-434 PSKEMIKQFTLA
+434 PSAEMIKQFTLA

-496 HEGPQSIS
+496 HEGPASIS
-504 KRQIDVPL
+504 KKQVDVPL
-512 VEGMV
+512 TEGMV

-535 NLELVVEIPT
+535 NLELVVETPT
-545 NGDFPVLT
+545 NGDFSVLS
-553 FESLTRCPIDQR
+553 FESLTRCPIDKR

-580 NEYHEKVWND
+580 NDYHQKVWEQ
-590 ISPLVEGD
+590 ISPLVEGE
-598 VKEWLRS
+598 VKEWLRE
-605 ATQPLTHS
+605 ATLPLAHS

>member
-1 MRIYQGRHNHNEGLT
+1 MHNETLSRV
-16 QMLTNTEQRLTAIR
+16 NAIR
-30 EWLAQNNIDALLV
+30 EWLIQHNINALLV

-73 AVITQDKAA
+73 AVITKDKAA

-87 RYTVQVTKEVP
+87 RYTVQVTKQVP
-98 ATLFEYRHL
+98 GDLFEYRHL
-107 IEEPALDWILESLP
+107 IEEPALDWVLDNLP
-121 AQSKVAIDPRMH
+121 TNASVAIDPRMH
-133 NANWL
+133 SSAWL
-138 NQAQAKLSAKHELA
+138 DMAQAKLAGKLELN
-152 ILENNPIDELWSD
+152 ILTNNPIDELWHD
-165 RPSPVVSQMILMP
+165 RPAPVVSDVRLMP
-178 TESVGQSS
+178 TEAVGQSS
-186 ESKRKQIAEIVVK
+186 ESKRQEIAQLVKK
-199 AGADSAIITALDS
+199 AGADSAVITALDS
-212 VAWLLN
+212 ICWLLN
-218 IRGLDVSRLPVLL
+218 VRGLDVSRLPVLL
-231 SHAILHSDASVEFF
+231 SHAILHSDSSVEYF
-245 LDPSRIPA
+245 LEPA
-253 EFDSHVGQGVS
+253 RLPADFDAHVGTGVT
-264 VHHPESLQQQVEALS
+264 VHHPEALQSRLEAMT

-284 VDPVTSNSWFKLVLQ
+284 VDPAISNAWFKLVLQ
-299 NSGAEVI
+299 NSGASVI
-306 SQADPCLM
+306 AAADPCLM
-314 PKAAKNAVEISGMKA
+314 PKAAKNSVEIAGMKA
-329 CHIRDGVAMVKFL
+329 CHIRDGVAMSKFL
-342 TWLDAEVAVGNLH
+342 CWLDAEVAAGNLH
-355 NEAVLSDTLE
+355 DEATLADKLE
-365 QFRREDPTLKDLSF
+365 AFRSEDPTLMDLSF
-379 DTISAAGSNA
+379 DTISAAGGNA

-397 NQPKPGQLEM
+397 NQPEPGKLEL

-434 PSKEMIKQFTLA
+434 PSSEMKKQFTLA

-496 HEGPQSIS
+496 HEGPASIS
-504 KRQIDVPL
+504 KKQIDVPL
-512 VEGMV
+512 TEGMV

-535 NLELVVEIPT
+535 NLELVVETPT
-545 NGDFPVLT
+545 NGDFPVLS
-553 FESLTRCPIDQR
+553 FESLTRCPIDKR

-580 NEYHEKVWND
+580 NDYHQKVWD
-590 ISPLVEGD
+590 EISPLVEGD
-598 VKEWLRS
+598 VKEWLRQ
-605 ATQPLTHS
+605 ATLPVAHS

>member
-1 MRIYQGRHNHNEGLT
+1 MHNDTLSRVN
-16 QMLTNTEQRLTAIR
+16 AIR
-30 EWLAQNNIDALLV
+30 EWLAQHNIDALLI

-73 AVITQDKAA
+73 AVITQHKAA

-87 RYTVQVTKEVP
+87 RYTVQVTKQVP
-98 ATLFEYRHL
+98 SELFEYRHL
-107 IEEPALDWILESLP
+107 IEEPALDWIQDNLTSN
-121 AQSKVAIDPRMH
+121 ASVAIDPRMH
-133 NANWL
+133 SSAWL
-138 NQAQAKLSAKHELA
+138 DMAQAKLAEKLELN
-152 ILENNPIDELWSD
+152 ILSSNPIDALWHD
-165 RPSPVVSQMILMP
+165 RPAPVVSDVRLMP
-178 TESVGQSS
+178 TEAVGQSS
-186 ESKRKQIAEIVVK
+186 ESKRKEIAQLVAK
-199 AGADSAIITALDS
+199 AGADSAVITALDS
-212 VAWLLN
+212 ICWLLN
-218 IRGLDVSRLPVLL
+218 VRGLDVSRLPVLL
-231 SHAILHSDASVEFF
+231 SHAILHADSSVEYF
-245 LDPSRIPA
+245 LDPARLPA
-253 EFDSHVGQGVS
+253 EFAAHVGTGVT
-264 VHHPESLQQQVEALS
+264 VHHPEALQSRLEAMS

-284 VDPVTSNSWFKLVLQ
+284 LDPAISNAWFKLVLQ
-299 NSGAEVI
+299 NAGASVI
-306 SQADPCLM
+306 AAADPCLM
-314 PKAAKNAVEISGMKA
+314 PKATKNEVEIAGMKA
-329 CHIRDGVAMVKFL
+329 CHIRDGVAMSKFL
-342 TWLDAEVAVGNLH
+342 CWLDAEVAAGNIH
-355 NEAVLSDTLE
+355 DEATLADRLE
-365 QFRREDPTLKDLSF
+365 AFRKEDPTLMDLSF
-379 DTISAAGSNA
+379 DTISAAGGNA

-397 NQPKPGQLEM
+397 NQPEPGKLEL

-434 PSKEMIKQFTLA
+434 PSAEMIKQFTLA

-496 HEGPQSIS
+496 HEGPASIS
-504 KRQIDVPL
+504 KKQIDVPL
-512 VEGMV
+512 TEGMV

-535 NLELVVEIPT
+535 NLELVVETPT
-545 NGDFPVLT
+545 NGDFPVLS
-553 FESLTRCPIDQR
+553 FESLTRCPIDKR

-580 NEYHEKVWND
+580 NDYHQKVWEQ
-590 ISPLVEGD
+590 ISPLVDGE
-598 VKEWLRS
+598 VKEWLRE
-605 ATQPLTHS
+605 ATLPLAHS

>member
-1 MRIYQGRHNHNEGLT
+1 MHNDTLSRVN
-16 QMLTNTEQRLTAIR
+16 AIR
-30 EWLAQNNIDALLV
+30 EWLTQHNIDALLI

-87 RYTVQVTKEVP
+87 RYTVQVTKQVP
-98 ATLFEYRHL
+98 SELFEYRHL
-107 IEEPALDWILESLP
+107 IEEPALDWIQDNLTANAS
-121 AQSKVAIDPRMH
+121 VAIDPRMH
-133 NANWL
+133 SSAWL
-138 NQAQAKLSAKHELA
+138 DMAQAKLAGKLELN
-152 ILENNPIDELWSD
+152 ILSGNPIDELWHD
-165 RPSPVVSQMILMP
+165 RPAPVVSDVRLMP
-178 TESVGQSS
+178 TQAVGQSS
-186 ESKRKQIAEIVVK
+186 ESKRKEIAQLVAK

-212 VAWLLN
+212 ICWLLN
-218 IRGLDVSRLPVLL
+218 VRGLDVSRLPVLL
-231 SHAILHSDASVEFF
+231 SHAILHADSSVEYF
-245 LDPSRIPA
+245 LDPARLPA
-253 EFDSHVGQGVS
+253 EFAAHVGTGVT
-264 VHHPESLQQQVEALS
+264 VYHPEALQSRLEAMS

-284 VDPVTSNSWFKLVLQ
+284 LDPAISNAWFKLVLQ
-299 NSGAEVI
+299 NAGASVI
-306 SQADPCLM
+306 TAADPCLM
-314 PKAAKNAVEISGMKA
+314 PKAAKNEVEIAGMKA
-329 CHIRDGVAMVKFL
+329 CHIRDGVAMSKFL
-342 TWLDAEVAVGNLH
+342 CWLDTEVAAGNLH
-355 NEAVLSDTLE
+355 DEATLADRLE
-365 QFRREDPTLKDLSF
+365 AFRKEDPTLMDLSF
-379 DTISAAGSNA
+379 DTISAAGGNA

-397 NQPKPGQLEM
+397 NQPEPGKLAL

-434 PSKEMIKQFTLA
+434 PSAEMIKQFTLA

-496 HEGPQSIS
+496 HEGPASIS
-504 KRQIDVPL
+504 KKQIDVPL
-512 VEGMV
+512 TEGMV

-535 NLELVVEIPT
+535 NLELVVETPT
-545 NGDFPVLT
+545 NGDFPVLS
-553 FESLTRCPIDQR
+553 FESLTRCPIDKR

-580 NEYHEKVWND
+580 NDYHQKVWEQ
-590 ISPLVEGD
+590 ISPLVEGE
-598 VKEWLRS
+598 VKEWLRE
-605 ATQPLTHS
+605 ATLPLAHS

>member
-1 MRIYQGRHNHNEGLT
+1 MHNDTLSRVN
-16 QMLTNTEQRLTAIR
+16 AIR
-30 EWLAQNNIDALLV
+30 EWLTQHNIDALLI

-73 AVITQDKAA
+73 AVITKDKAA

-87 RYTVQVTKEVP
+87 RYTVQVTKQVP
-98 ATLFEYRHL
+98 SELFEYRHL
-107 IEEPALDWILESLP
+107 IEEPALDWIQDNLTENAS
-121 AQSKVAIDPRMH
+121 VAIDPRMH
-133 NANWL
+133 SSAWL
-138 NQAQAKLSAKHELA
+138 DMAQTKLAGKLELN
-152 ILENNPIDELWSD
+152 ILSSNPIDELWHD
-165 RPSPVVSQMILMP
+165 RPAPVVSDVRLMP
-178 TESVGQSS
+178 TEAVGQSS
-186 ESKRKQIAEIVVK
+186 ESKRKEIAQLVAK
-199 AGADSAIITALDS
+199 AGADSAVITALDS
-212 VAWLLN
+212 ICWLLN
-218 IRGLDVSRLPVLL
+218 VRGLDVSRLPVLL
-231 SHAILHSDASVEFF
+231 SHAILHADSSVEYF
-245 LDPSRIPA
+245 LDPARLPA
-253 EFDSHVGQGVS
+253 EFAAHVGTGVT
-264 VHHPESLQQQVEALS
+264 VHHPEALQSRLEAMS

-284 VDPVTSNSWFKLVLQ
+284 LDPAISNAWFKLVLQ
-299 NSGAEVI
+299 NAGASVI
-306 SQADPCLM
+306 AAADPCLM
-314 PKAAKNAVEISGMKA
+314 PKAAKNEVEIAGMKA
-329 CHIRDGVAMVKFL
+329 CHIRDGVAMSKFL
-342 TWLDAEVAVGNLH
+342 CWLDTEVAAGNLH
-355 NEAVLSDTLE
+355 DEATLADRLE
-365 QFRREDPTLKDLSF
+365 AFRKEDPTLMDLSF
-379 DTISAAGSNA
+379 DTISAAGGNA

-397 NQPKPGQLEM
+397 NQPEPGKLEL

-434 PSKEMIKQFTLA
+434 PSAEMIKQFTLA

-496 HEGPQSIS
+496 HEGPASIS
-504 KRQIDVPL
+504 KKQIDVPL
-512 VEGMV
+512 TEGMV

-535 NLELVVEIPT
+535 NLELVVETPT
-545 NGDFPVLT
+545 NGDFPVLS
-553 FESLTRCPIDQR
+553 FESLTRCPIDKR

-580 NEYHEKVWND
+580 NDYHQKVWEQ
-590 ISPLVEGD
+590 ISPLVEGE
-598 VKEWLRS
+598 VKEWLRE
-605 ATQPLTHS
+605 ATLPLAYS

>member
-1 MRIYQGRHNHNEGLT
+1 MHNDTLSRVN
-16 QMLTNTEQRLTAIR
+16 AIR
-30 EWLAQNNIDALLV
+30 EWLAQHNIDALLI

-87 RYTVQVTKEVP
+87 RYTVQVTKQVP
-98 ATLFEYRHL
+98 NELFEYRHL
-107 IEEPALDWILESLP
+107 IEEPALDWIQDNLTANAS
-121 AQSKVAIDPRMH
+121 VAIDPRMH
-133 NANWL
+133 SSAWL
-138 NQAQAKLSAKHELA
+138 DMAQAKLAGKLELN
-152 ILENNPIDELWSD
+152 ILSSNPIDALWHD
-165 RPSPVVSQMILMP
+165 RPAPVVSDVRLMS
-178 TESVGQSS
+178 TEAVGQSS
-186 ESKRKQIAEIVVK
+186 ESKRKEIAQLVTK
-199 AGADSAIITALDS
+199 AGADSAVITALDS
-212 VAWLLN
+212 ICWLLN
-218 IRGLDVSRLPVLL
+218 VRGLDVSRLPVLL
-231 SHAILHSDASVEFF
+231 SHAILHADSSVEYF
-245 LDPSRIPA
+245 LDPARLPA
-253 EFDSHVGQGVS
+253 EFAAHVGTGVT
-264 VHHPESLQQQVEALS
+264 VHHPEALQSRLEAMS

-284 VDPVTSNSWFKLVLQ
+284 LDPAISNAWFKLVLQ
-299 NSGAEVI
+299 NAGASVI
-306 SQADPCLM
+306 AAADPCLM
-314 PKAAKNAVEISGMKA
+314 PKAAKNEVEIAGMKA
-329 CHIRDGVAMVKFL
+329 CHIRDGVAMSKFL
-342 TWLDAEVAVGNLH
+342 CWLDAEVAAGNLH
-355 NEAVLSDTLE
+355 DEATLADRLE
-365 QFRREDPTLKDLSF
+365 AFRKEDPTLMDLSF
-379 DTISAAGSNA
+379 DTISAAGGNA

-397 NQPKPGQLEM
+397 NQPDPGKLEL

-434 PSKEMIKQFTLA
+434 PSAEMIKQFTLA

-496 HEGPQSIS
+496 HEGPASIS
-504 KRQIDVPL
+504 KKQIDVPL
-512 VEGMV
+512 TEGMV

-535 NLELVVEIPT
+535 NLELVVETPT
-545 NGDFPVLT
+545 NGDFPVLS
-553 FESLTRCPIDQR
+553 FESLTRCPIDKR

-580 NEYHEKVWND
+580 NDYHQKVWEQ
-590 ISPLVEGD
+590 ISPLVEGE
-598 VKEWLRS
+598 VKEWLRE
-605 ATQPLTHS
+605 ATLPLAHS

>member
-1 MRIYQGRHNHNEGLT
+1 MHNDTLSRVN
-16 QMLTNTEQRLTAIR
+16 AIR
-30 EWLAQNNIDALLV
+30 EWLAQHNIDALLI

-73 AVITQDKAA
+73 AVITQHKAA

-87 RYTVQVTKEVP
+87 RYTVQVTKQVP
-98 ATLFEYRHL
+98 NELFEYRHL
-107 IEEPALDWILESLP
+107 IEEPALDWIQDNLTANAS
-121 AQSKVAIDPRMH
+121 VAIDPRMH
-133 NANWL
+133 SSAWL
-138 NQAQAKLSAKHELA
+138 DMAQAKLAGKLELN
-152 ILENNPIDELWSD
+152 ILSSNPIDELWHD
-165 RPSPVVSQMILMP
+165 RPAPVVSDVRLMP
-178 TESVGQSS
+178 TEAVGQSS
-186 ESKRKQIAEIVVK
+186 ESKRKEIAQLVAK
-199 AGADSAIITALDS
+199 AGADSAVITALDS
-212 VAWLLN
+212 ICWLLN
-218 IRGLDVSRLPVLL
+218 VRGLDVSRLPVLL
-231 SHAILHSDASVEFF
+231 SHAILHADSSVEYF
-245 LDPSRIPA
+245 LDPARLPA
-253 EFDSHVGQGVS
+253 EFAAHVGTGVT
-264 VHHPESLQQQVEALS
+264 VHHPEALQSRLEAMS

-284 VDPVTSNSWFKLVLQ
+284 LDPAISNAWFKLVLQ
-299 NSGAEVI
+299 NAGASVI
-306 SQADPCLM
+306 AAADPCLM
-314 PKAAKNAVEISGMKA
+314 PKAAKNEVEIAGMKA
-329 CHIRDGVAMVKFL
+329 CHIRDGVAMSKFL
-342 TWLDAEVAVGNLH
+342 CWLDAEVAAGNLH
-355 NEAVLSDTLE
+355 DEATLADRLE
-365 QFRREDPTLKDLSF
+365 AFRKEDPTLMDLSF
-379 DTISAAGSNA
+379 DTISAAGGNA

-397 NQPKPGQLEM
+397 NQPEPGKLAL

-434 PSKEMIKQFTLA
+434 PSAEMIKQFTLA

-496 HEGPQSIS
+496 HEGPASIS
-504 KRQIDVPL
+504 KKQIDVPL
-512 VEGMV
+512 TEGMV

-535 NLELVVEIPT
+535 NLELVVETPT
-545 NGDFPVLT
+545 NGDFPVLS
-553 FESLTRCPIDQR
+553 FESLTRCPIDKR

-580 NEYHEKVWND
+580 NDYHQKVWEQ
-590 ISPLVEGD
+590 ISPLVEGE
-598 VKEWLRS
+598 VKEWLRE
-605 ATQPLTHS
+605 ATLPLAHS

>member
-1 MRIYQGRHNHNEGLT
+1 MHNDTLSRVN
-16 QMLTNTEQRLTAIR
+16 AIR
-30 EWLAQNNIDALLV
+30 EWLAQHNIDALLI

-87 RYTVQVTKEVP
+87 RYTVQVTKQVP
-98 ATLFEYRHL
+98 NELFEYRHL
-107 IEEPALDWILESLP
+107 IEEPALDWIQDNLTANAS
-121 AQSKVAIDPRMH
+121 VAIDPRMH
-133 NANWL
+133 SSAWL
-138 NQAQAKLSAKHELA
+138 DMAQAKLAGKLELN
-152 ILENNPIDELWSD
+152 ILSSNPIDELWHD
-165 RPSPVVSQMILMP
+165 RPAPVVSDVRLMP
-178 TESVGQSS
+178 TEAVGQSS
-186 ESKRKQIAEIVVK
+186 ESKRKEIAQLVAK
-199 AGADSAIITALDS
+199 AGADSAVITALDS
-212 VAWLLN
+212 ICWLLN
-218 IRGLDVSRLPVLL
+218 VRGLDVSRLPVLL
-231 SHAILHSDASVEFF
+231 SHAILHADSSVEYF
-245 LDPSRIPA
+245 LDPARLPA
-253 EFDSHVGQGVS
+253 EFAAHVGTGVT
-264 VHHPESLQQQVEALS
+264 VHHPEALQSRLEAMS

-284 VDPVTSNSWFKLVLQ
+284 LDPAISNAWFKLVLQ
-299 NSGAEVI
+299 NAGASVI
-306 SQADPCLM
+306 AAADPCLM
-314 PKAAKNAVEISGMKA
+314 PKAAKNEVEIAGMKA
-329 CHIRDGVAMVKFL
+329 CHIRDGVAMSKFL
-342 TWLDAEVAVGNLH
+342 CWLDTEVAAGNLH
-355 NEAVLSDTLE
+355 DEATLADRLE
-365 QFRREDPTLKDLSF
+365 AFRKEDPTLMDLSF
-379 DTISAAGSNA
+379 DTISAAGGNA

-397 NQPKPGQLEM
+397 NQPEPGKLEL

-434 PSKEMIKQFTLA
+434 PSAEMIKQFTLA

-496 HEGPQSIS
+496 HEGPASIS
-504 KRQIDVPL
+504 KKQIDVPL
-512 VEGMV
+512 TEGMV

-535 NLELVVEIPT
+535 NLELVVETPT
-545 NGDFPVLT
+545 NGDFPVLS
-553 FESLTRCPIDQR
+553 FESLTRCPIDKR
-565 NINVDMLTRPELAWL
+565 NINVDILTRPELAWL
-580 NEYHEKVWND
+580 NDYHQKVWEQ
-590 ISPLVEGD
+590 ISPLVEGE
-598 VKEWLRS
+598 VKEWLRE
-605 ATQPLTHS
+605 ATLPLAYS

>member
-1 MRIYQGRHNHNEGLT
+1 MHNDTLSRVN
-16 QMLTNTEQRLTAIR
+16 AIR
-30 EWLAQNNIDALLV
+30 EWLAQHNIDALLI

-87 RYTVQVTKEVP
+87 RYTVQVTKQVP
-98 ATLFEYRHL
+98 NELFEYRHL
-107 IEEPALDWILESLP
+107 IEEPALDWIQDNLTANAS
-121 AQSKVAIDPRMH
+121 VAIDPRMH
-133 NANWL
+133 SSAWL
-138 NQAQAKLSAKHELA
+138 DMAQAKLAGKLELN
-152 ILENNPIDELWSD
+152 ILSSNPIDALWHD
-165 RPSPVVSQMILMP
+165 RPAPVVSDVRLMP
-178 TESVGQSS
+178 TEAVGQSS
-186 ESKRKQIAEIVVK
+186 ESKRKEIAQLVTK
-199 AGADSAIITALDS
+199 AGADSAVITALDS
-212 VAWLLN
+212 ICWLLN
-218 IRGLDVSRLPVLL
+218 VRGLDVSRLPVLL
-231 SHAILHSDASVEFF
+231 SHAILHADSSVEYF
-245 LDPSRIPA
+245 LDPARLPA
-253 EFDSHVGQGVS
+253 EFSAHVGTGVT
-264 VHHPESLQQQVEALS
+264 VHNPEALQSRLEAMS

-284 VDPVTSNSWFKLVLQ
+284 LDPAISNAWFKLVLQ
-299 NSGAEVI
+299 NAGASVI
-306 SQADPCLM
+306 AAADPCLM
-314 PKAAKNAVEISGMKA
+314 PKAAKNEVEIAGMKA
-329 CHIRDGVAMVKFL
+329 CHIRDGVAMSKFL
-342 TWLDAEVAVGNLH
+342 CWLDAEVAAGNLH
-355 NEAVLSDTLE
+355 DEATLADRLE
-365 QFRREDPTLKDLSF
+365 AFRKEDPTLMDLSF
-379 DTISAAGSNA
+379 DTISAAGGNA

-397 NQPKPGQLEM
+397 NQPEPGKLEL

-434 PSKEMIKQFTLA
+434 PSAEMIKQFTLA

-496 HEGPQSIS
+496 HEGPASIS
-504 KRQIDVPL
+504 KKQIDVPL
-512 VEGMV
+512 TEGMV

-535 NLELVVEIPT
+535 NLELVVETPT
-545 NGDFPVLT
+545 NGDFPVLS
-553 FESLTRCPIDQR
+553 FESLTRCPIDKR

-580 NEYHEKVWND
+580 NDYHQKVWEQ
-590 ISPLVEGD
+590 ISPLVEGE
-598 VKEWLRS
+598 VKEWLRE
-605 ATQPLTHS
+605 ATLPLAHS